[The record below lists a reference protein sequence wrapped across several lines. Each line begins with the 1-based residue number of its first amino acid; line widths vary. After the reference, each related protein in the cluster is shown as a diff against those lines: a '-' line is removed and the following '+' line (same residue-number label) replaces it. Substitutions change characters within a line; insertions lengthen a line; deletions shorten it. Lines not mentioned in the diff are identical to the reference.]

1 MKKALFAGR
10 HCFYSLYLYSLF
22 DSVTH
27 AQDFSGRTVTSIRYD
42 PEKQPIDPRDLQNA
56 QLVRAGE
63 PLDLKQVA
71 GTIDR
76 LFATG
81 LYEDIQVDAEPSGN
95 GVSLRFIT
103 RSRRFIGHV
112 DTEGK
117 ISDPPSRSVI
127 LSEAELSLGA
137 PFDADALNTARK
149 NIEQLLRDN
158 GLYEAQVGTATIED
172 PDTHQVTIRFDVQ
185 AGKRAQI

>member
-1 MKKALFAGR
+1 MKKALFASR
-10 HCFYSLYLYSLF
+10 HCSYSLLF
-22 DSVTH
+22 ILAVGSVAR
-27 AQDFSGRTVTSIRYD
+27 AQDFSGRIVTSVQYD
-42 PEKQPIDPRDLQNA
+42 PERQPIDPRDLQNA

-63 PLDLKQVA
+63 RLDLKQVA

-81 LYEDIQVDAEPSGN
+81 LYENIQVDAEPSEN

-112 DTEGK
+112 DAEGD

-149 NIEQLLRDN
+149 
-158 GLYEAQVGTATIED
+158 
-172 PDTHQVTIRFDVQ
+172 
-185 AGKRAQI
+185 